1 MAITR
6 YGDPGVSPRTEA
18 YAAVEMLRHATPH
31 IVLDRLGLSKPM
43 PKNKS
48 QTIRF
53 RRPRVFGPATA
64 PLQEGVTPNATQ
76 FRYDDVETSLKQY
89 GMIVEITD
97 VIEDTHEDPVLND
110 AAAAAGENIG
120 RTIEALT
127 FGTLIAGSSVFYNN
141 GAARNA
147 VNTAITLNRIRAV
160 IRFLQ
165 AQKAM
170 PFTRILD
177 SSVKFSTRWV
187 EAGFIAVAHT
197 DLAADIR
204 NLAGFIPVAAYGTRT
219 VVHENELGT
228 VENVRFILSSDFTKW
243 ADGGGA
249 VNGMV
254 STAGTAADVY
264 PVLFFGRDAFATVA
278 LRGEGAVNPSII
290 RPGTRTK
297 SDPLGQRGYIGWKT
311 WHSTVILNNLW
322 MARLEVS
329 ATAI

>member
-6 YGDPGVSPRTEA
+6 YNDPGISPRTEA

-31 IVLDRLGLSKPM
+31 IVLDRLGLTKPM

-53 RRPRVFGPATA
+53 RTPRVFGAATV

-76 FRYDDVETSLKQY
+76 FRYDDVETSLRQY

-127 FGTLIAGSSVFYNN
+127 FGTLIAGTSVFYNN

-160 IRFLQ
+160 IRFLK

-170 PFTRILD
+170 PFNRILD
-177 SSVKFSTRWV
+177 ASVKYATRWV
-187 EAGFIAVAHT
+187 EAGYVAVAHT
-197 DLAADIR
+197 DLEADIR
-204 NLAGFIPVAAYGTRT
+204 NLAGFLPVAGYGTRST
-219 VVHENELGT
+219 IHEYELGT
-228 VENVRFILSSDFTKW
+228 VEGVRFILSADFSKW
-243 ADGGGA
+243 PGGGGA

-254 STAGTAADVY
+254 STGGSAADVY
-264 PVLFFGRDAFATVA
+264 PVLFFGKDAFATVP

-290 RPGTRTK
+290 RAGTRSK

-311 WHSTVILNNLW
+311 YHASLILNQLW